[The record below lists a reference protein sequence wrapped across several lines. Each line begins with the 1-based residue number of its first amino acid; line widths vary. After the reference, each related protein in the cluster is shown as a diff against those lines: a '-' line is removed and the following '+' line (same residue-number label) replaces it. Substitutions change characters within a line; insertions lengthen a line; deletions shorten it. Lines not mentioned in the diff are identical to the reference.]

1 MVHKSEGA
9 TLTDN
14 PILGLEAEIRV
25 LKETVQVMRDEMEA
39 MGFAKNQAIQET
51 KLENANEVKALK
63 GTAAALRDELEKSRF
78 DMGEAVQAAKLA
90 SNNEV

>member
-1 MVHKSEGA
+1 MIQNTESD

-14 PILGLEAEIRV
+14 PILGLESEIRA
-25 LKETVQVMRDEMEA
+25 LKETVRVMRDEMEA

-63 GTAAALRDELEKSRF
+63 GTASALRDELEKSKF
-78 DMGEAVQAAKLA
+78 DMAEAVQAPNLDG
-90 SNNEV
+90 

>member
-1 MVHKSEGA
+1 MVHKSGSS
-9 TLTDN
+9 TLDDN
-14 PILGLEAEIRV
+14 PILGLESEIRV

-63 GTAAALRDELEKSRF
+63 GTAASLRDELE
-78 DMGEAVQAAKLA
+78 
-90 SNNEV
+90 

>member
-1 MVHKSEGA
+1 MVHKAEGA

-14 PILGLEAEIRV
+14 PILGLEGEIRA
-25 LKETVQVMRDEMEA
+25 LKETVRVMRDEMEA

-63 GTAAALRDELEKSRF
+63 GTAAALRDEL
-78 DMGEAVQAAKLA
+78 
-90 SNNEV
+90 